1 MKALLCDFWHDS
13 WLPRRPRRL
22 GEMRSVPWAQKGICI
37 RQPKLANLVKI
48 SRTCCSPGRRLLVC
62 PDTAFVNTG
71 THSSRC
77 VSPDKPV
84 NYGEAS
90 GRPSSPDSEDG
101 EAKPS
106 CGGHADGFE
115 SLHLLRGSWQTLAS
129 LVRTSRPDQAS
140 AREQQSGSAVHPRAA
155 P

>member
-1 MKALLCDFWHDS
+1 M
-13 WLPRRPRRL
+13 
-22 GEMRSVPWAQKGICI
+22 GEMRSVPWAQNRICVKH
-37 RQPKLANLVKI
+37 PKLANLVKI
-48 SRTCCSPGRRLLVC
+48 SRTGCGPGRPLLRR

-71 THSSRC
+71 THSGRR
-77 VSPDKPV
+77 VSPDKSG

-115 SLHLLRGSWQTLAS
+115 SFHLLRGS
-129 LVRTSRPDQAS
+129 
-140 AREQQSGSAVHPRAA
+140 
-155 P
+155 